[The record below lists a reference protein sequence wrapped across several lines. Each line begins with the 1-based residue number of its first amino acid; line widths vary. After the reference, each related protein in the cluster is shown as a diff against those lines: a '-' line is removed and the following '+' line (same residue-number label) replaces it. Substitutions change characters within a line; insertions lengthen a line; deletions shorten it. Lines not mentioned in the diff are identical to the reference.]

1 MAKSPLRGFHIG
13 MCIGVCLIIIGTW
26 TPVQGAVIYYR
37 VSEKK
42 NATVIPK
49 VKAPQKIT
57 AQKKVPQKPIPVKKK
72 TPTTI
77 TKKKTVPSPK
87 KPIANIVKKDAP
99 PAQTSASI
107 VGLKV
112 DTKNSEVVS
121 QKIVDVAAQQKE
133 AQQKA
138 AKETLIQ
145 LSVKRAELEKE
156 AADALLPKLT
166 NNPSDSTYR
175 EKLRQD
181 HRIGDLYEQFNKLQ
195 SQVDSL
201 ESDIRS
207 LSKESAPSDISGA
220 GKLMSLQKTK
230 FLLLRQQEDLLQQ
243 IELKESYITQLIE
256 LAKRD
261 YEFTKRLHDSYME
274 KYNQTTNS
282 VKSLKE
288 ESA

>member
-138 AKETLIQ
+138 AKESLI
-145 LSVKRAELEKE
+145 
-156 AADALLPKLT
+156 
-166 NNPSDSTYR
+166 
-175 EKLRQD
+175 
-181 HRIGDLYEQFNKLQ
+181 
-195 SQVDSL
+195 
-201 ESDIRS
+201 
-207 LSKESAPSDISGA
+207 
-220 GKLMSLQKTK
+220 
-230 FLLLRQQEDLLQQ
+230 
-243 IELKESYITQLIE
+243 
-256 LAKRD
+256 
-261 YEFTKRLHDSYME
+261 
-274 KYNQTTNS
+274 
-282 VKSLKE
+282 
-288 ESA
+288 